1 MAKEKIGSAENLM
14 RIGLALIF
22 ISLAL
27 LKGAVFGAESA
38 LYFWSAVIILFFE
51 TFKLPS
57 VSAANATAAQAI
69 LTAMLLVAGGRGLI
83 MSSGRSFNAY
93 HFYLILLII
102 GALVMGFATFKR
114 FFPAGRK

>member
-51 TFKLPS
+51 TF
-57 VSAANATAAQAI
+57 NF
-69 LTAMLLVAGGRGLI
+69 R
-83 MSSGRSFNAY
+83 
-93 HFYLILLII
+93 
-102 GALVMGFATFKR
+102 
-114 FFPAGRK
+114 